1 MNKLENEILKKSI
14 KPHKDGRGGKRPN
27 SGQKKGAKIKRTLEK
42 EAVLKAYKE
51 KILNHADQFFRVQK
65 TLAFG
70 HYEIFIVEHYEDE
83 NGKVK
88 RRHMR
93 VEDPQLMADILD
105 DPESMQGDN
114 YVIVKKIEADKYTL
128 EAMLDRAFG
137 KATQNIEQKV
147 TSITLDDIK
156 RELTGTD

>member
-1 MNKLENEILKKSI
+1 MSKLENEILKKSI
-14 KPHKDGRGGKRPN
+14 KPHKDGRGGKRAG

-42 EAVLKAYKE
+42 EAVLKEYKE
-51 KILNHADQFFRVQK
+51 KILKHADQFFRVQK
-65 TLAFG
+65 ILAFG

-88 RRHMR
+88 RRHVR

-128 EAMLDRAFG
+128 ESMLDRAFG
-137 KATQNIEQKV
+137 KATQTVDQTV
-147 TSITLDDIK
+147 TTITPETLIKALD
-156 RELTGTD
+156 E